1 MKRTDCV
8 YIRLTPEEKQ
18 LMKEIANKLGLT
30 VTKLVVELVRKESE
44 K

>member
-1 MKRTDCV
+1 MKRTDCI
-8 YIRLTPEEKQ
+8 YIRLTPEEKK

-30 VTKLVVELVRKESE
+30 VTKMVVELVRKESE